1 MPTYQLSIFPLTAWS
16 HKRIDKI
23 CRFFLWKGKTESN
36 GGNCL
41 VAWPLVSKP
50 KDLDDLG
57 VINLDKFGHALC
69 LRWLW
74 KECTRE
80 HHPWKGLEV
89 PCNQVDRLLFSAST
103 TVTIGDGNT
112 AMFWHDSWLDGMAP
126 RNIAPHLFELISR
139 KNKSVACCWASSVI
153 AFSVM
158 TVCNLPLWEYSGDS
172 PGTRGHKRPYQRTVD
187 TRVPINTPVQC
198 PLRGQI
204 NRVIAI
210 PRRTLQTLSPLS
222 RWIHLSRKSSTNTR
236 ELSGQHWIKTMRS
249 KITSTIQIEEFVS
262 LWTRLQ
268 DF

>member
-1 MPTYQLSIFPLTAWS
+1 MKTTPERAESAGRMMTGAVTLRPLYCKTKARLRRSLLVPRPHRARRPMWDS
-16 HKRIDKI
+16 AHCNGPRADK
-23 CRFFLWKGKTESN
+23 
-36 GGNCL
+36 
-41 VAWPLVSKP
+41 
-50 KDLDDLG
+50 
-57 VINLDKFGHALC
+57 
-69 LRWLW
+69 
-74 KECTRE
+74 
-80 HHPWKGLEV
+80 
-89 PCNQVDRLLFSAST
+89 LLQ
-103 TVTIGDGNT
+103 
-112 AMFWHDSWLDGMAP
+112 
-126 RNIAPHLFELISR
+126 
-139 KNKSVACCWASSVI
+139 ASSII

-204 NRVIAI
+204 YRVIAI
-210 PRRTLQTLSPLS
+210 PRRTLETLSPLS
-222 RWIHLSRKSSTNTR
+222 RWIHLSRKASTNTH